1 MKYFITIF
9 MLIVDT
15 LIIAQSGS
23 TFYVKKKDNGDV
35 KKVYIIGDKITL
47 LYGYSGDSHLK
58 IKGLINEISEDKI
71 KIDDKWIEVSNIH
84 GIISHEFFKTL
95 IGSVG
100 LAIGIGV
107 ILIKRKTPV
116 SEGEIFT
123 QQESIGL
130 TVFPIFF
137 SSVAVL
143 IIPIRYRPETFVF
156 KTYLV
161 PQQ

>member
-9 MLIVDT
+9 MLILGT
-15 LIIAQSGS
+15 LSIAQSRS

-35 KKVYIIGDKITL
+35 KKVYLIGDKVTL
-47 LYGYSGDSHLK
+47 FYGYSGDSYLK
-58 IKGLINEISEDKI
+58 LKGLINEISEDKI
-71 KIDDKWIEVSNIH
+71 KVDDKWIEVSSIR
-84 GIISHEFFKTL
+84 GIISHDIFKTL

-107 ILIKRKTPV
+107 ILIKRKIP
-116 SEGEIFT
+116 SGGDILT

-137 SSVAVL
+137 SAAAVI
-143 IIPIRYRPETFVF
+143 IIPIRYRPESFVF
-156 KTYLV
+156 KTYLA
-161 PQQ
+161 PKQ